1 MNELEREGSD
11 LKNFIL
17 GSGSPRRRELLAELL
32 TDFRVVVSDAEEMVS
47 HPDGPIQLVQENATL
62 KARSVANLH
71 PENWVLGADTLVALG
86 ETVLGK
92 PKDMKE
98 AYSMLRLL
106 SGQTH
111 EVSTGLCLINRG
123 QNYEKSIVES
133 SRVTFK
139 HINDEI
145 LEKYFQEVNP
155 LDKAGGYAIQ
165 TRADLIVE
173 KFEGSHS
180 NVIGLPL
187 ELLGAWLKEL
197 NIC

>member
-1 MNELEREGSD
+1 
-11 LKNFIL
+11 
-17 GSGSPRRRELLAELL
+17 
-32 TDFRVVVSDAEEMVS
+32 
-47 HPDGPIQLVQENATL
+47 
-62 KARSVANLH
+62 
-71 PENWVLGADTLVALG
+71 
-86 ETVLGK
+86 
-92 PKDMKE
+92 
-98 AYSMLRLL
+98 
-106 SGQTH
+106 
-111 EVSTGLCLINRG
+111 VSTGLCLINRG
-123 QNYEKSIVES
+123 QNYEKSLVES